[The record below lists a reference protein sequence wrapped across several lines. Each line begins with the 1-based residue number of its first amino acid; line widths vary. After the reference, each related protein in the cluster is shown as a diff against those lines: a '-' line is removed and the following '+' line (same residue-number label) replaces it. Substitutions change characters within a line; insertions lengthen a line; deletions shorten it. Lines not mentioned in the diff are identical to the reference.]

1 MKRPSIPTTLFL
13 YFFFALILIFSF
25 LRIHS
30 RIQIT
35 LLGYEIGRMKEREAD
50 LIKVRSLLT
59 MELAKITTKEH
70 LQEIVAN
77 DLKKNEKQLNQKSAF
92 ANK

>member
-1 MKRPSIPTTLFL
+1 MPTTIIL
-13 YFFFALILIFSF
+13 YFIFFVVLLFSF
-25 LRIHS
+25 LRVHS

-59 MELAKITTKEH
+59 MELAKITTKHH
-70 LQEIVAN
+70 LQEIVN
-77 DLKKNEKQLNQKSAF
+77 NKLQKNSKDSQKSSF
-92 ANK
+92 AIK

>member
-1 MKRPSIPTTLFL
+1 MPTAIIL

-25 LRIHS
+25 LRVHS

-70 LQEIVAN
+70 LQQIVTN
-77 DLKKNEKQLNQKSAF
+77 DLKNTDTKNQKSAF
-92 ANK
+92 VKK